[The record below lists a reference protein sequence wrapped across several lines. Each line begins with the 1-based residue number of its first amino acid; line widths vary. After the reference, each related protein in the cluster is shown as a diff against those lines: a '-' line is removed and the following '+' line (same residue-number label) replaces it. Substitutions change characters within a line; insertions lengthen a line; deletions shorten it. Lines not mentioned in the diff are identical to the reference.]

1 MTHEDD
7 YMSKLQASIQRIN
20 TLQQTETLIKYA
32 LPGDLFIARESRL
45 NLSVD
50 CLILSI
56 ADKCLVLPL
65 NDINSIISNMMLLKR
80 GEPQLSDMKYIWD
93 RELTKIS

>member
-20 TLQQTETLIKYA
+20 TLQQTETLIKHA

-45 NLSVD
+45 KLSVD

-80 GEPQLSDMKYIWD
+80 GEPQLSDMKYI
-93 RELTKIS
+93 